1 MTIFKL
7 PDLGEGL
14 PDAEIREWH
23 VKVGDTIKTDE
34 PLVSMETA
42 KAVVEVPSPQNGI
55 IKKLFGEDG
64 DTVDTGN
71 SLVEFES
78 SAEDNNSTNI
88 EKIKTKSNKKDNSS
102 TVAGKIESSDKVV
115 EDNFIIGSA
124 NKAGNNIKAT
134 PAVRSLAKKLEVDLK
149 SVSPTGS
156 NNMITA
162 QDVKLASNH
171 SPNNQSNNSV
181 QTAQKTNTISNY
193 NLDST
198 KTEPLKGVRKAMAAA
213 MSISNREVAAASLFD
228 DADIFAW
235 PAKEDITVRLM
246 RALVTACRAEPS
258 LNALY
263 DPSTNTRL
271 VSENINLGL
280 AVDSKEGLFVPVI
293 NNLESVET
301 SNLRDIINTIKSQV
315 EDRTIPQEQLRGN
328 TITLSNIGTV
338 AGKYAC
344 PVVVPPTVAIL
355 AIGKLFYTPVLNK
368 DNQLEN
374 HKNIPVSLT
383 FDHRCVTGGEAA
395 RFLKAFIE
403 DLQK

>member
-1 MTIFKL
+1 MSIFKL

-42 KAVVEVPSPQNGI
+42 KAVVEVPSPQNGV
-55 IKKLFGEDG
+55 IKKLFGENG
-64 DTVDTGN
+64 DTIDTGAN
-71 SLVEFES
+71 LVEFEEAS
-78 SAEDNNSTNI
+78 NTNTNNIELSKSDKNHKNNNS
-88 EKIKTKSNKKDNSS
+88 DNSS
-102 TVAGKIESSDKVV
+102 TVAGKIESSDTVV
-115 EDNFIIGSA
+115 EDNFIIGSV
-124 NKAGNNIKAT
+124 NKKNNNIKAT
-134 PAVRSLAKKLEVDLK
+134 PAIRSLAKKLGVNLNT
-149 SVSPTGS
+149 VNPTGK

-162 QDVKLASNH
+162 DDVKAASNNI
-171 SPNNQSNNSV
+171 SVNINS
-181 QTAQKTNTISNY
+181 TNITKTNNY
-193 NLDST
+193 NLDPS
-198 KTEPLKGVRKAMAAA
+198 KTQPLKGVRKAMAAA
-213 MSISNREVAAASLFD
+213 MSISHHEVAPACLFD
-228 DADIFAW
+228 DADIFNW
-235 PAKEDITVRLM
+235 PNKEDITVRLM

-271 VSENINLGL
+271 VSDNINLGL
-280 AVDSKEGLFVPVI
+280 AVDSEEGLFVPVI
-293 NNLESVET
+293 NKVESIDT
-301 SNLRDIINTIKSQV
+301 SNLRDIIDTIKHQV
-315 EDRTIPQEQLRGN
+315 KTRTIPQEQLKGN

-344 PVVVPPTVAIL
+344 PVVVPPTVAII

-368 DNQLEN
+368 DNKLET